1 MHRLLQ
7 TLSICL
13 LLVSP
18 VTLAQQSTSDEPQT
32 VEAQFGYDVARQA
45 KELAERESESE
56 SAPPGTA
63 FKQEGD
69 GNARTAKP
77 EEESDP
83 ELESEPTPVSA
94 EESEAPPE
102 EEQERKSEPTPE
114 EVESELKQESER
126 ESETTSEQAT
136 EQESEQKP
144 EQATGQE
151 LESVSTEKPEAV
163 EDDAIIA
170 EPFGPPTP
178 AAKPIKIAHRGAP
191 AYVPEHTAEGVAMA
205 HAFNVDFIEQD
216 VVLTRDSI
224 PVVLHDIR
232 LDHVS
237 NVAKVFPKRIRPDG
251 HFYVM
256 DFSLDELRKLRL
268 NERVVYREPDQP
280 ETDEEA
286 EENSVE
292 TANTTEP
299 AESAGDSGEQVADV
313 ESKKSKHYY
322 ADKVAVPK
330 YPQRFP
336 LQQGRFGIMTLAEQ
350 LELIHGLNQ
359 SRGKDIG
366 VYIELKSSRWHQQQG
381 YDLMAQVM
389 TVLARHGYDD
399 NPMPTRIFLQSFD
412 PEDLRRWHREF
423 RTRATMVQLIGENS
437 WNEASVDYASM
448 RTSAGLEATANQAH
462 AIGVWVPH
470 VISGVDDDGNPQY
483 TDLVKNAHKAG
494 LKVHVYTLRADD
506 LPDFA
511 PDYET
516 LRGWLLDAGI
526 DGYFTDAPDL

>member
-13 LLVSP
+13 LLVSS
-18 VTLAQQSTSDEPQT
+18 VTLAQQPTSDEPQT

-45 KELAERESESE
+45 KERA
-56 SAPPGTA
+56 
-63 FKQEGD
+63 
-69 GNARTAKP
+69 
-77 EEESDP
+77 
-83 ELESEPTPVSA
+83 
-94 EESEAPPE
+94 
-102 EEQERKSEPTPE
+102 
-114 EVESELKQESER
+114 ER
-126 ESETTSEQAT
+126 ESETTSEQAS
-136 EQESEQKP
+136 EQESES
-144 EQATGQE
+144 A
-151 LESVSTEKPEAV
+151 STEKPEVV
-163 EDDAIIA
+163 ENDTIIG
-170 EPFGPPTP
+170 EPFGPPIP

-232 LDHVS
+232 LDHIS
-237 NVAKVFPKRIRPDG
+237 NVAKVFPQRTRPDG

-256 DFSLDELRKLRL
+256 DFSLDELRQLRL
-268 NERVVYREPDQP
+268 NERVVFRKPEQP
-280 ETDEEA
+280 KAEEEA
-286 EENSVE
+286 ESEAAESEIDSTETAGSAEQLQSMEESVE
-292 TANTTEP
+292 QIAKDEAKQRKHHYANKI
-299 AESAGDSGEQVADV
+299 AE
-313 ESKKSKHYY
+313 
-322 ADKVAVPK
+322 PK
-330 YPQRFP
+330 YPERFP
-336 LQQGRFGIMTLAEQ
+336 VQQGRFGIMTLAEQ
-350 LELIHGLNQ
+350 LDLIHGLNQ
-359 SRGKDIG
+359 SRGKDTG

-399 NPMPTRIFLQSFD
+399 DPMPTRIFLQSFD

-437 WNEASVDYASM
+437 WNEASVDYSSM

-470 VISGVDDDGNPQY
+470 VISGVDDEGNPRY

-516 LRGWLLDAGI
+516 LRTWLLDAGI

>member
-7 TLSICL
+7 SLSICL
-13 LLVSP
+13 LLVAP
-18 VTLAQQSTSDEPQT
+18 VILAQQPTSDEPQT
-32 VEAQFGYDVARQA
+32 LEAQFGYDVARQA
-45 KELAERESESE
+45 KERAESESKVE

-63 FKQEGD
+63 FKQQSD
-69 GNARTAKP
+69 TDSSTAKP
-77 EEESDP
+77 AEKSAQESESTSEQEQEQEQEQKQEQEGESEPTPEQTTPELKQLP
-83 ELESEPTPVSA
+83 ELESETN
-94 EESEAPPE
+94 SEQA
-102 EEQERKSEPTPE
+102 
-114 EVESELKQESER
+114 
-126 ESETTSEQAT
+126 SEQAT
-136 EQESEQKP
+136 EQEP
-144 EQATGQE
+144 A
-151 LESVSTEKPEAV
+151 VV
-163 EDDAIIA
+163 EDDTIIG
-170 EPFGPPTP
+170 EPFGPPVP

-237 NVAKVFPKRIRPDG
+237 NVAKVFPKKIRPDG

-268 NERVVYREPDQP
+268 NERVVYREAEQP
-280 ETDEEA
+280 EAEEEEA
-286 EENSVE
+286 ESAE
-292 TANTTEP
+292 TAATTEA
-299 AESAGDSGEQVADV
+299 AESADESGEQVAAD
-313 ESKKSKHYY
+313 ESKKRKHYY
-322 ADKVAVPK
+322 ADKVAEPK

-399 NPMPTRIFLQSFD
+399 APMPTRIFLQSFD

-423 RTRATMVQLIGENS
+423 RTRATLVQLIGENS
-437 WNEASVDYASM
+437 WNEASVDYSSM

-462 AIGVWVPH
+462 AIGVWLPH
-470 VISGVDDDGNPQY
+470 VISGVNEQGEPEY

-516 LRGWLLDAGI
+516 LRTWLLDAGI